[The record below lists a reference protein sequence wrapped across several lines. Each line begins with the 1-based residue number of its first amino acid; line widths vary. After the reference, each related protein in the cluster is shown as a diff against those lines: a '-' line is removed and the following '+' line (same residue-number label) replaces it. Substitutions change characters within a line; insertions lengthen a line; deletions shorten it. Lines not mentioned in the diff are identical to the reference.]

1 MCKQFNHSRMCKE
14 EAELWADSYIKRVLS
29 DPSHF
34 DSDYSILL
42 SYPDEVIKAIASRYA
57 SVPISTE
64 PNTK

>member
-1 MCKQFNHSRMCKE
+1 MCKQFKRSRMCKE

-34 DSDYSILL
+34 DPDYSILL
-42 SYPDEVIKAIASRYA
+42 SYPDEVIKVIASRYA
-57 SVPISTE
+57 SVPTPTE